1 MKRYFFLFFAL
12 SLLVFTSCKKT
23 EIDSTDLKT
32 FQSSVNDLESSLSTI
47 KQIKFNEALYILKT
61 FGVEGTDDISKL
73 KALSKLIDGK
83 KVPQI
88 LAMADQVAKDNNVD
102 WASTSPPSLGE
113 MNIFGSQ
120 NATEIDP
127 NDIDAASLSIT
138 ATPTAIDSILGAKA
152 LQIVPRLLNNSG
164 SPISFNGAA
173 LETVLEVSSNGTK
186 LLTAKNL
193 MQSNS
198 FKGFTLRF
206 ASLPKDKI
214 LNDKIDIKITV
225 KSSKKTYQMIKTG
238 VSVNSKTL
246 LEPTAP
252 KMDSTQ
258 VAQSNSAI
266 IDPNSP
272 TAPVTATPATPTSN
286 PKATVQK
293 FLNNLSSKNLKGAYE
308 ASENPSWGNFEKFSN
323 PNSGFGDIKNL
334 NVNSV
339 STNTSSDNSASVNAN
354 YNVTDKNGNM
364 VALDVTYGLKNTNG
378 IWKISSYK
386 INSSQKK

>member
-323 PNSGFGDIKNL
+323 PSSGFGDIKNL

>member
-73 KALSKLIDGK
+73 KALSKLIDSK

-323 PNSGFGDIKNL
+323 PSSGFGDIKNL